1 MMYFGDRYVRR
12 IYLGGALL
20 KEFPVQGD
28 APFGMQGLLMT
39 TTLGSPTLSEVVGVP
54 LISLADL
61 NMTPLISTASL
72 TLSEV
77 AEAVLISP
85 AGLSMAPLMYS
96 MELTPSSV
104 AGIAYVE
111 TQGQSNIT
119 GFNSVDALPSAQLKT
134 YANVSAFELTSG
146 LGTTASVVER
156 LPYTLVPDGQT
167 IDGVVGRKG
176 ERNIG
181 SSSGGVGPTY
191 GVVKGYDDNGLYAT
205 AEALWLMKASTP
217 GTHIDEFLP
226 INAAAV
232 WKNLVYGRRA
242 VRTAVLA
249 SETPVLYQ
257 SKIWMQGEANTNA
270 PRAAENLSH
279 PDIVE
284 YPAKFEQVYAFDVA
298 QMGEQPTWFICQ
310 LSVDGGGVAN
320 PYTAAI
326 NAQLKSLCGF
336 TVDATGTITANGS
349 GNPNRYFV
357 EHNITNGVDVHLNAI
372 HMGQLGAIIDTA
384 EKTIHAGDG
393 LSSALPVL
401 PRPVI
406 LNIETGTV
414 TGGSVALTLTT
425 TDVGTIYTASV
436 PAGSDTPTDDE
447 IINGGGDVTARGS
460 QVFSGLFAPGS
471 TLATT
476 LTGIPTGGSVDIH
489 AILRNG
495 LNSLSRSV
503 TGIAI
508 AAAPVASGWDTTF
521 QTGFITYSNNGG
533 QANNTAGAIRYARSA
548 QGQTTGKRMFQ
559 INTIGTLSF
568 AGIADVNL
576 PVGGGSS
583 SINGTERVGWLFGNV
598 VSSGSNVPMGEGVNT
613 ADTVQIAVDLDA
625 RLLWIKKE
633 SVSVWNNNASANPAT
648 GVGGVSIANM
658 PVSVLPVAGLASG
671 PENGAILNLSPATR
685 PAGFGTWA

>member
-1 MMYFGDRYVRR
+1 MLNFCYNGRTVDAVAAHSTKDTEMIPVVISQNGFGIPVKAVDDGAPTMQVAENGFGIPVVISDRG
-12 IYLGGALL
+12 I
-20 KEFPVQGD
+20 
-28 APFGMQGLLMT
+28 PFVVLGLLPPPIT
-39 TTLGSPTLSEVVGVP
+39 
-54 LISLADL
+54 I
-61 NMTPLISTASL
+61 
-72 TLSEV
+72 
-77 AEAVLISP
+77 
-85 AGLSMAPLMYS
+85 
-96 MELTPSSV
+96 LTP
-104 AGIAYVE
+104 GIAYIE
-111 TQGQSNIT
+111 AEGQSNIT

-146 LGTTASVVER
+146 LGTTATVVDR

-232 WKNLVYGRRA
+232 WKNLIYGRRA

-401 PRPVI
+401 PRPVVLGI
-406 LNIETGTV
+406 TTGTISA
-414 TGGSVALTLTT
+414 GSVALTLTT
-425 TDVGTIYTASV
+425 TDVGTVYTASV
-436 PAGSDTPTDDE
+436 PAGSATPTTDQ
-447 IINGGGDVTARGS
+447 IKNGGGAVTARTS

-471 TLATT
+471 TLGTT

-489 AILRNG
+489 AVLTDV
-495 LNSLSRSV
+495 LDSVPQSV

-508 AAAPVASGWDTTF
+508 PAPSLGWDDTF
-521 QTGFITYSNNGG
+521 STDNLTYSNGSL
-533 QANNTAGAIRYARSA
+533 QVNNTANATRYARSA
-548 QGQTTGKRMFQ
+548 QGQTTGKRCFV
-559 INTIGTLSF
+559 ITAIGTLVF
-568 AGIADVNL
+568 AGVGNINAAI
-576 PVGGGSS
+576 GGGA
-583 SINGTERVGWLFGNV
+583 NGTDKAGWLFPALVFTG
-598 VSSGSNVPMGEGVNT
+598 GSTGMGATLRT
-613 ADTVQIAVDLDA
+613 AATIIIAVDLDA
-625 RLLWIKKE
+625 DLLWLKAGAASI
-633 SVSVWNNNASANPAT
+633 WNNNASADPVT
-648 GVGGVSIANM
+648 GVGGVSISGL
-658 PVSVLPVAGLASG
+658 PSSVVPMVGMAAGTG
-671 PENGAILNLSPATR
+671 NGATLDLSPATR